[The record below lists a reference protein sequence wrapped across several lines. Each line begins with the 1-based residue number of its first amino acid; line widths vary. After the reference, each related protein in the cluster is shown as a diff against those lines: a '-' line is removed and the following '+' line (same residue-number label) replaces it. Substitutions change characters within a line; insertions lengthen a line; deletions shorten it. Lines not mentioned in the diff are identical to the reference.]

1 MPTDLPRRQ
10 TTSQFRPV
18 LASRENAS
26 VNLAGSALG
35 SSIVTLAPGRGH
47 ILHHALTRR
56 EAALQRDPSGL
67 MQRFAT
73 CALFGV
79 GA

>member
-1 MPTDLPRRQ
+1 
-10 TTSQFRPV
+10 
-18 LASRENAS
+18 
-26 VNLAGSALG
+26 
-35 SSIVTLAPGRGH
+35 
-47 ILHHALTRR
+47 LHHALTRR

-79 GA
+79 GALDHGRSPLAPVLRHPAL

>member
-47 ILHHALTRR
+47 I
-56 EAALQRDPSGL
+56 
-67 MQRFAT
+67 
-73 CALFGV
+73 
-79 GA
+79 